1 MRILLAEDEEE
12 LSKALCTILKHS
24 GYEVDAVMDGEAAL
38 KRALEHY
45 YDGLVLDIMMPKM
58 DGVTVLKEL
67 RTKGVSTPA
76 LFLTAK
82 AELDDRVTGLDA
94 GADDYLTK
102 PFAMAELLA
111 RLRAMMRTKERSMP
125 ECIDCGNVTLKRS
138 TMELCGEE
146 SSIRLASKEFAM
158 LELLSQNFGKEMEK
172 ERLLERVWPDDQD
185 ADPETVWMYASY
197 LQKKLSAVHADV
209 TITECENGY
218 RLESL

>member
-24 GYEVDAVMDGEAAL
+24 GYEVEAAFDGAEAL
-38 KRALEHY
+38 ERALEY
-45 YDGLVLDIMMPKM
+45 SYDGLILDIMMPKM
-58 DGVTVLKEL
+58 DGMTVLKTL
-67 RTKGVSTPA
+67 REKGISTPA

-82 AELDDRVTGLDA
+82 SELDDRVSGLDA

-111 RLRAMMRTKERSMP
+111 RLRAMMRTKERSVP
-125 ECIDCGNVTLKRS
+125 ESIECGNVSLKRS

-158 LELLSQNFGKEMEK
+158 LEFLNQNFGKVMAK
-172 ERLLERVWPDDQD
+172 ERLLERVWPDDGE

-197 LQKKLSAVHADV
+197 LQKKLSSVHADV
-209 TITECENGY
+209 TITECEDGY